1 MALENRISEVAENRF
16 YSPAYHRA
24 IGEKRL
30 IGAKC
35 NACDAVTVPPKAV
48 CPECR
53 AGEVSV
59 INLKGT
65 GRLAAYTVIYVAPPI
80 MVEEGFNPKNPYCS
94 GIVELEEGP
103 KITARI
109 LGVELTEPDRIK
121 VGTPVKAEYVEA
133 QERLTQALLEWRE
146 STGDPFLNAEFLDKL
161 QRQVNQSE
169 R

>member
-1 MALENRISEVAENRF
+1 MALENKISEVAENEF

-24 IGEKRL
+24 VSEKRL

-35 NACDAVTVPPKAV
+35 HACGVVTVPPKAV

-53 AGEVSV
+53 TGEVGL
-59 INLKGT
+59 IHLKGT
-65 GRLAAYTVIYVAPPI
+65 GRLAAYTVIYVPPPM

-109 LGVELTEPDRIK
+109 LGVDLTRPDQIP
-121 VGTPVKAEYVEA
+121 VGIPVRAEYVEA
-133 QERLTQALLEWRE
+133 EHAGVKRTYLAFKAL
-146 STGDPFLNAEFLDKL
+146 P
-161 QRQVNQSE
+161 
-169 R
+169 